1 MSKETPLP
9 LTGAGRPAPSLIIPY
24 TNTSPGV
31 PPLLVHTAPVLRALL
46 LLHVS
51 TYHTLADVVHTLA
64 SSSRPG
70 MQCRPCFSF
79 IASDR
84 PVPRAHL
91 PYTRL
96 SIVRRAIVPAVRR
109 RGVLNTLNDTAGT
122 GDPVYPPRFIGHRSR
137 CTYFEPLLSHSTIP
151 SWFTASCCCGCCCC
165 RRCRRRRP
173 RERVVLIS
181 GLGYVRT
188 IRRPTVAAAQ
198 LWMVLEKKDRIYVY
212 HTQQC
217 SIASI

>member
-79 IASDR
+79 IATDC

-91 PYTRL
+91 PHTTL

-151 SWFTASCCCGCCCC
+151 SWFTASCCC
-165 RRCRRRRP
+165 
-173 RERVVLIS
+173 
-181 GLGYVRT
+181 
-188 IRRPTVAAAQ
+188 VAAAVVVVVARASGSF
-198 LWMVLEKKDRIYVY
+198 LLAVLDTYVLYGDRLS
-212 HTQQC
+212 QRRSC
-217 SIASI
+217 GWC